1 MKIQEKVYEQGKIA
15 VNAVVFTIQNN
26 DLFVYLDIR
35 EKEPFKDSLELPG
48 GLLLPDETAEGTL
61 FRKLKDIGQKDI
73 FFQQFYTFTSPKRD
87 PRGRTISIGF
97 IALLSPD
104 KILHT
109 ENFYQLS
116 SLSKLAF
123 DHQEIMNMAV
133 KYLEQNTDSLV
144 RQFMPDFFPLND
156 LQRVYEV
163 IRQKKLDNRN
173 FRKKVLD
180 SGILKKIKKTQKNV
194 AHRPA
199 TLYKFTTKIK

>member
-1 MKIQEKVYEQGKIA
+1 MRIQEKVYEQGKIA
-15 VNAVVFTIQNN
+15 VNAVVFTIQNSS
-26 DLFVYLDIR
+26 LFVYLDVR
-35 EKEPFKDSLELPG
+35 EKEPYKNLFELPG
-48 GLLLPDETAEGTL
+48 GLLLAGETAERTL
-61 FRKLKDIGQKDI
+61 ARKLKDIGQENI
-73 FFQQFYTFTSPKRD
+73 FFQQFYTFTAPKRD

-116 SLSKLAF
+116 NLSKLAF
-123 DHQEIMNMAV
+123 DHQEIINMAV

-163 IRQKKLDNRN
+163 IGQKKLDNRN

-199 TLYKFTTKIK
+199 TLYQFTTNIE